1 MNRFGSRFL
10 DTVVVFPNQ
19 SVRLWGQTVL
29 NLTFFVSEAAS
40 KKRPPPQK
48 RVIVLFLEVVESK
61 RGFLGIENITANVP
75 NGT

>member
-48 RVIVLFLEVVESK
+48 LVIVFFLEVVESK
-61 RGFLGIENITANVP
+61 RGFHGIENITANVP